1 MTTDTRND
9 LVSRLDL
16 MEQMVQEG
24 RKTTQFYGWMFVLW
38 GVAYLV
44 AIGWVHLL
52 PKPVLA
58 WPVTMTLT
66 ALLGGLIDARKR
78 RGQALNSKSRAVWA
92 TWIATG
98 SAIFVFA
105 FGSIG
110 SEHGWSHPQVML
122 AGIEVLLGLAN
133 VASSLVL
140 RWRLQTAVGILW
152 WVCGTASF
160 YVSSETLLPV
170 FLVGIV
176 VCNLGFGAYLMYLEA
191 QARRQVVH
199 E

>member
-1 MTTDTRND
+1 MTTDTRDD

-24 RKTTQFYGWMFVLW
+24 RKTTQFHGWMFVLW
-38 GVAYLV
+38 GVGYLL
-44 AIGWVHLL
+44 AIGWVYLL
-52 PKPVLA
+52 PKPTLA
-58 WPVTMTLT
+58 WAVMMPLT
-66 ALLGGLIDARKR
+66 ALVGGVIDARKR
-78 RGQALNSKSRAVWA
+78 RGQALTSKSRALGA
-92 TWIATG
+92 IWIAAG

-105 FGSIG
+105 FGSIA
-110 SEHGWSHPQVML
+110 SQHGWSHPQAMM

-140 RWRLQTAVGILW
+140 RWRLQTAVGIVW

-160 YVSSETLLPV
+160 YVSSESLLPV
-170 FLVGIV
+170 FMVGIV
-176 VCNLGFGAYLMYLEA
+176 VCNLGFGAYLMYREA

-199 E
+199 D